1 METKKN
7 NSRQGNK
14 RIALLLVVKALE
26 QMSDERQPIKQ
37 VTLAKMVNDIG
48 GTLNLDIWC
57 DRKTIG
63 RHLKMLTAAGYKI
76 VLVKGK
82 GCYLKSNKFNK
93 DEIEIVI
100 RLIRESG
107 LADGR
112 KNQLIAKLIAQ
123 QVNLDINTFKENIQ
137 NELHGGKTD
146 EYDSEKV
153 ARKRKA

>member
-82 GCYLKSNKFNK
+82 GC
-93 DEIEIVI
+93 
-100 RLIRESG
+100 
-107 LADGR
+107 
-112 KNQLIAKLIAQ
+112 
-123 QVNLDINTFKENIQ
+123 
-137 NELHGGKTD
+137 
-146 EYDSEKV
+146 
-153 ARKRKA
+153 